1 LASSVGE
8 AIVGESLAF
17 ALAGQLRRGA
27 LATWW
32 ARGEE
37 APGRRISCLAVS
49 ASRETIAACLI
60 VKDEQERLP
69 AALASVAFCDEA
81 IVVDSGSRDRT
92 LEIAR
97 AGGARVVEHPWE
109 GFGRQRNVAIEHARA
124 DWILEVDADE
134 RITPELA
141 RELLT
146 FLADPPAEFAIGALP
161 MREWFL
167 GRLLG
172 PSIKYPRY
180 RTRLFRRGAY
190 RHDES
195 RAVHEGI
202 WPAGPTWV
210 ARGDMHHVLADSPRE
225 ALIDW
230 WSYARL
236 EATHVAR
243 PSNPLAFAKA
253 SVLRPMAKFAYR
265 VVVDEGWRDGGVGM
279 LKILLDCTSDSLVWL
294 LRIAARE
301 DSLAS
306 VRGDGVGAPG
316 SQDASFRDRDSPSA
330 GPSGAGRHFGRG
342 EAHRGPVRL
351 VGIAGGAEGTRA
363 AVAWLARAREAGADV
378 ALVTDR
384 PADAE
389 LPWLFSV
396 PVRRLTPLSILR
408 ALEVV
413 EQARP
418 FDCVLASGASR
429 RIVERLLPKA
439 RRGPAGLDS
448 LEGEPAAVV
457 ARVTALARPRGVEA
471 APGASAS

>member
-1 LASSVGE
+1 M
-8 AIVGESLAF
+8 
-17 ALAGQLRRGA
+17 
-27 LATWW
+27 
-32 ARGEE
+32 
-37 APGRRISCLAVS
+37 P

-60 VKDEQERLP
+60 VRDEQERLP
-69 AALASVAFCDEA
+69 AALASVDFCDET
-81 IVVDSGSRDRT
+81 IVVDSGSCDRT

-97 AGGARVVEHPWE
+97 AAGARVVEHPWE
-109 GFGRQRNVAIEHARA
+109 GFGRQRNVAIDHAGA

-141 RELLT
+141 CELLA
-146 FLADPPAEFAIGALP
+146 FLADTPPQVAIGALP

-225 ALIDW
+225 ALVDW
-230 WSYARL
+230 CRYARL

-253 SVLRPMAKFAYR
+253 IVLRPLAKFAYR
-265 VVVDEGWRDGGVGM
+265 VVVDAGWRDGVVGM
-279 LKILLDCTSDSLVWL
+279 LKIVLDCTSDSLVWL
-294 LRIAARE
+294 LRLAGRE
-301 DSLAS
+301 DPKAD
-306 VRGDGVGAPG
+306 VRGDGARKGMRG
-316 SQDASFRDRDSPSA
+316 SQDASFQDAAPPGV
-330 GPSGAGRHFGRG
+330 GPRGVGPPGVGPLDMGEHFGRG

-351 VGIAGGAEGTRA
+351 VAIAGGAQSTRA

-389 LPWLFSV
+389 PSWLFAV

-429 RIVERLLPKA
+429 RIVEYLIPRT

-448 LEGEPAAVV
+448 FEGEPAAVV
-457 ARVTALARPRGVEA
+457 ARVTALARPGGAEA
-471 APGASAS
+471 APGVSAL

>member
-1 LASSVGE
+1 VP
-8 AIVGESLAF
+8 
-17 ALAGQLRRGA
+17 
-27 LATWW
+27 
-32 ARGEE
+32 
-37 APGRRISCLAVS
+37 AP
-49 ASRETIAACLI
+49 RETIAACLI
-60 VKDEQERLP
+60 VRDEQERLP
-69 AALASVAFCDEA
+69 AALASVGFCDET
-81 IVVDSGSRDRT
+81 IVVDSGSHDRT

-97 AGGARVVEHPWE
+97 SAGARVVEHPWA
-109 GFGRQRNVAIEHARA
+109 GFGRQRNVAIDHAHA

-141 RELLT
+141 SELLA
-146 FLADPPAEFAIGALP
+146 FLAAPPPEVAIGALP

-190 RHDES
+190 RHDEG

-225 ALIDW
+225 ALVDW
-230 WSYARL
+230 WRYARL

-243 PSNPLAFAKA
+243 PSNPIAFAKA
-253 SVLRPMAKFAYR
+253 IVLRPLVKLGYR
-265 VVVDEGWRDGGVGM
+265 IVVDEGWRDGGVGM
-279 LKILLDCTSDSLVWL
+279 LKIVLDCTSDSLVWL
-294 LRIAARE
+294 LRLVARE
-301 DSLAS
+301 GSLAS
-306 VRGDGVGAPG
+306 VPGDDLGDGVPG
-316 SQDASFRDRDSPSA
+316 SQDPSSRDRGS
-330 GPSGAGRHFGRG
+330 SGVGNSEVGRHFGRG
-342 EAHRGPVRL
+342 AARRGPVRL
-351 VGIAGGAEGTRA
+351 VAIAGGTQRTRA
-363 AVAWLARAREAGADV
+363 AVEWLARAREAGADV

-389 LPWLFSV
+389 APWLFAV
-396 PVRRLTPLSILR
+396 PVGRLTPLSILR

-429 RIVERLLPKA
+429 RIVGRLLPRA

-448 LEGEPAAVV
+448 LEGEPEAVV
-457 ARVTALARPRGVEA
+457 ARVTALARPGGVEA
-471 APGASAS
+471 APGVRAS